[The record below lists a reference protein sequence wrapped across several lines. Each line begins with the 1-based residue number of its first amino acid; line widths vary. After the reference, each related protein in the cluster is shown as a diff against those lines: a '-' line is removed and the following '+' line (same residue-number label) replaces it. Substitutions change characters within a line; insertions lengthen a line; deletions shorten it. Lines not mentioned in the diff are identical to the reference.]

1 MSKTE
6 NYKIFDIILSDVIL
20 LFCII
25 AGVGVSVPLLLY
37 QPKILFFITIG
48 IIGLCSYALTV
59 RVRAREN

>member
-25 AGVGVSVPLLLY
+25 AGVGVSVPLLLNY
-37 QPKILFFITIG
+37 PKVLFFTLLG
-48 IIGLCSYALTV
+48 ILGLGSYALTV
-59 RVRAREN
+59 KVRAREK